1 MALYIIDSS
10 VFNKLYL
17 QEEGREEAL
26 YFFERSAKRE
36 ATLLA
41 PTLLYYEVISTAQFY
56 RLPIGVIEDLLEE
69 QITSTLILVEPQIEH
84 RSKALQIIQRGHLK
98 SGFPSIYD
106 AIFHALA
113 IVEKGTLI
121 TADKK
126 YYSKVKALGHIQLL
140 GKREE

>member
-1 MALYIIDSS
+1 MALHIIDSS

-17 QEEGREEAL
+17 KEEGREEAL

-56 RLPIGVIEDLLEE
+56 RLPLETIKDLLEE
-69 QITSTLILVEPQIEH
+69 QITSTLILVEPQVEH
-84 RSKALQIIQRGHLK
+84 RSKALQIIQQGHSK

-113 IVEKGTLI
+113 IVENGTLI

-126 YYSKVKALGHIQLL
+126 YYAKTKTLGHIKLL
-140 GKREE
+140 TP

>member
-1 MALYIIDSS
+1 MALFIVDSS

-17 QEEGREEAL
+17 KEDGREEAL
-26 YFFERSAKRE
+26 YFFERSAKKE

-56 RLPIGVIEDLLEE
+56 HLPLETIEDLLEE
-69 QITSTLILVEPQIEH
+69 QITSTLILIEPQVEH
-84 RSKALQIIQRGHLK
+84 RSKALQIIQQGHPK

-126 YYSKVKALGHIQLL
+126 YYAKTKTLGHIKLL
-140 GKREE
+140 VP